1 LKHLKTQNT
10 SNLFFLFFSEERAKK
25 ARDDPE
31 IKIILSDPTIQKV
44 LEAARSDPQAINRA
58 MKDESLRI
66 KLEKLIASGIFN
78 QKESSE

>member
-1 LKHLKTQNT
+1 
-10 SNLFFLFFSEERAKK
+10 
-25 ARDDPE
+25 
-31 IKIILSDPTIQKV
+31 LSDPTIQKV